1 MHLTTITTELPAAL
15 FVHHLYRHASS
26 FFCCKT
32 SKPLLSNVK
41 RRQSINC
48 LGDNCLGITITM
60 TLRML
65 LVIQKAEHQSI
76 SLCFTFSES
85 KSIEVLDICRSPPLP
100 PAFLCCKECSGF
112 LLLSLFSVFLPTPQG
127 LVPAP
132 ATNCFCLQVMYCV
145 LPRNSLP
152 FRKSFN
158 SPFSSDSGVVCQQL
172 LAFHIQSI

>member
-48 LGDNCLGITITM
+48 LGELGDNNYNDSEDAFSDPESWASKHFPLFHI
-60 TLRML
+60 LRKQFHRGTWYMS
-65 LVIQKAEHQSI
+65 V
-76 SLCFTFSES
+76 
-85 KSIEVLDICRSPPLP
+85 PP
-100 PAFLCCKECSGF
+100 FLCCKECSGF

-145 LPRNSLP
+145 LPCNSLP

-172 LAFHIQSI
+172 LAFNIQSI